1 MTHPNYETLLNYIEN
16 KLNTVE
22 KTEVDKHLSLPCPVC
37 KNKVAQLYTLFNV
50 MAKDKTVA
58 PPANVLN
65 RAIAAHQKQ
74 KNTMLNPI
82 LRALATLQF
91 DSRLQLSAM
100 ASRGAARTHQVLYTA
115 QHVDIDLKIT
125 PEHGEHNLVGQVLAD
140 EKTDDLSTAFVTLQ
154 DKTGGMLQGVETD
167 SFGQFVFRQIPS
179 GTYDLLFDLGGQE
192 VSISSLELGND

>member
-1 MTHPNYETLLNYIEN
+1 MTHPNYETLLNYSEN
-16 KLNTVE
+16 KLSPVE
-22 KTEVDKHLSLPCPVC
+22 KTEVDEHLSLPCPVC
-37 KNKVAQLYTLFNV
+37 KNKVAQLRTLFNL

-58 PPANVLN
+58 PPANVLS
-65 RAIAAHQKQ
+65 RAIAAHRKQ
-74 KNTMLNPI
+74 KNTMPHPI

-140 EKTDDLSTAFVTLQ
+140 EKSDDLSTAFVTLQ
-154 DKTGGMLQGVETD
+154 DKAGEMLQGVETD
-167 SFGQFVFRQIPS
+167 SFGQFAFRQVPS

-192 VSISSLELGND
+192 VSINSLELSND